1 MATLH
6 EETPWHLP
14 YTAQQLQNAAENQVP
29 IVGDDGCWWRWNIE
43 TSSWQNTNIIAKG
56 EDGAGSNPNLL
67 TNWYFPDPI
76 NQRGKTSYTGAGYT
90 IDRWKIIKDG
100 SASLTLSGN
109 GITFTKA
116 SGSYADVRQ
125 TFSAEEFNAIKNQG
139 YVFSALIDGEL
150 VRLDSPSTVS
160 SFSGGY
166 LYAAENSFFIRLVVN
181 KSISV
186 VAAKLEVGSQQ
197 TLARQTAS
205 GLWVLND
212 PAPDPAAE
220 LAKCQRYQ
228 QVLRSTSGW
237 FMAAVGSRYPQA
249 QSCRML
255 MSLPVSMANTPAVVV
270 QGQMALMSGTEG
282 IDTALWPKVTAIT
295 PDSLTTNT
303 LSLSVTVDRELASGT
318 PYYLW
323 AIQGDAENQI
333 ILDANL

>member
-43 TSSWQNTNIIAKG
+43 TSTWQNTHIIAKG
-56 EDGAGSNPNLL
+56 KDGAGGNQNLL
-67 TNWYFPDPI
+67 TNWYFPNPI

-116 SGSYADVRQ
+116 SGSYADFRQ

-166 LYAAENSFFIRLVVN
+166 LYATENSFFIRLVVN

-205 GLWVLND
+205 GAWVLND
-212 PAPDPAAE
+212 PAPNKALE
-220 LAKCQRYQ
+220 LVKCQRYYFR
-228 QVLRSTSGW
+228 LTGDSS
-237 FMAAVGSRYPQA
+237 AAKNVILTKQEKTYTKFFVPT
-249 QSCRML
+249 
-255 MSLPVSMANTPAVVV
+255 PVTMRANPAVKVNA
-270 QGQMALMSGTEG
+270 GLNLEWSDESSYWSGTGVVGENG
-282 IDTALWPKVTAIT
+282 VIFTATDCGHGEDGRSSTLWP
-295 PDSLTTNT
+295 SYMQF
-303 LSLSVTVDRELASGT
+303 ASD
-318 PYYLW
+318 YIAL
-323 AIQGDAENQI
+323 DAE
-333 ILDANL
+333 L